1 MRSIETGIAHPDLK
15 PVAKDIPMA
24 QAAFYDNTV
33 PAEARIA
40 RLRRLAWLIDGAFRL
55 PGSRFRFGL
64 NSVIGLT
71 PAAGDAILTA
81 ISLYIVYEARQLG
94 LPKWKLARMLKNV
107 AIEAAA
113 GAIPVL
119 GDLFDMAF
127 KANLRNLAILEEH
140 FGIRSQPRTLD
151 LRAN

>member
-1 MRSIETGIAHPDLK
+1 MAH
-15 PVAKDIPMA
+15 ASY
-24 QAAFYDNTV
+24 YDHT
-33 PAEARIA
+33 PTAEAKIA
-40 RLRRLAWLIDGAFRL
+40 RLRSLAWLIDGAFRL

-71 PAAGDAILTA
+71 PAAGDALLTA

-94 LPKWKLARMLKNV
+94 LPKWKLARMVKNV

-113 GAIPVL
+113 GAVPFL
-119 GDLFDMAF
+119 GNLFDVAF

-140 FGIRSQPRTLD
+140 FGIRAQRPTLD

>member
-1 MRSIETGIAHPDLK
+1 MANASFFDHAVSTET
-15 PVAKDIPMA
+15 
-24 QAAFYDNTV
+24 
-33 PAEARIA
+33 RIA

-64 NSVIGLT
+64 NSIIGLT
-71 PAAGDAILTA
+71 PAAGDALLTA

-94 LPKWKLARMLKNV
+94 VPKLKLVRMLKNV

-113 GAIPVL
+113 GAVPVL
-119 GDLFDMAF
+119 GDLFDVAF
-127 KANLRNLAILEEH
+127 KANLRNLAILEDH
-140 FGIRSQPRTLD
+140 FGIRSAAPTLD

>member
-1 MRSIETGIAHPDLK
+1 MTHASY
-15 PVAKDIPMA
+15 
-24 QAAFYDNTV
+24 YDQTLT
-33 PAEARIA
+33 AEAKIA
-40 RLRRLAWLIDGAFRL
+40 RLRRLAWLIDGAFKL

-71 PAAGDAILTA
+71 PAAGDALLTA

-94 LPKWKLARMLKNV
+94 LPMWKIAKMLKNV
-107 AIEAAA
+107 AVEAAG

-119 GDLFDMAF
+119 GNLFDVAF

-140 FGIRSQPRTLD
+140 FGIRSPAPTLD

>member
-1 MRSIETGIAHPDLK
+1 MANTAFFHPSVSAET
-15 PVAKDIPMA
+15 
-24 QAAFYDNTV
+24 
-33 PAEARIA
+33 RIA

-71 PAAGDAILTA
+71 PAAGDALLA
-81 ISLYIVYEARQLG
+81 GISLYIVNEARQLG
-94 LPKWKLARMLKNV
+94 LPKRKLARMLKNV
-107 AIEAAA
+107 VIEAAA

-119 GDLFDMAF
+119 GNFFDIAF
-127 KANLRNLAILEEH
+127 KANLRNLAIIEEH

>member
-1 MRSIETGIAHPDLK
+1 MAH
-15 PVAKDIPMA
+15 AS
-24 QAAFYDNTV
+24 FYDNTV
-33 PAEARIA
+33 PSETRIA

-71 PAAGDAILTA
+71 PAAGDALLTA

-94 LPKWKLARMLKNV
+94 LPRWKLACMLKNV

-113 GAIPVL
+113 GAVPIL
-119 GDLFDMAF
+119 GDLFDVAF

-140 FGIRSQPRTLD
+140 FGIRSGTPTLD

>member
-1 MRSIETGIAHPDLK
+1 MTHATYFNQPASVET
-15 PVAKDIPMA
+15 
-24 QAAFYDNTV
+24 
-33 PAEARIA
+33 RIA
-40 RLRRLAWLIDGAFRL
+40 RLRQLAWLIDGVFKL

-71 PAAGDAILTA
+71 PAAGDALLAA

-94 LPKWKLARMLKNV
+94 VPKRKLARMLKNV
-107 AIEAAA
+107 AVEAAG

-119 GDLFDMAF
+119 GNLFDVAF

-140 FGIRSQPRTLD
+140 FGIRSAAPTLD